1 MAFTLKR
8 GTNISHWLSQS
19 NQRGEARRAWFTQKD
34 VQYIAGL
41 GFDHI
46 RLPIDEEQMWDEA
59 GNPHQEAFDLLD
71 SALDWCEQTG
81 LRVVVDLHILRSHYF
96 NDRDEPRL
104 YRDPAEQQKF
114 CNLWR
119 SLSTHLHN
127 RPTDLVAYEL
137 LNEAVAR
144 NHQDWNR
151 VAMMAFAT
159 VRELEPQRT
168 IVLGSNRFGS
178 HDTFDALAVPDDSHC
193 ILTYHYYHPML
204 ITHYRAGWWEGGVY
218 DGPIHYPGWQVA
230 PEDVARLD
238 PELQAKMQ
246 HWNRPF
252 DRSTMVADLAKPL
265 AVRERTGLPLY
276 CGEFGVYYRTPQPLR
291 LAWYRD
297 IIQTLKEY
305 DIAWANWDYKGQFGI
320 ITPDGQDTGIAQV
333 LLS

>member
-19 NQRGEARRAWFTQKD
+19 RQRGEARRAWFTQKD
-34 VQYIAGL
+34 VQYIAQL
-41 GFDHI
+41 GFDHL

-59 GNPHQEAFDLLD
+59 GNPQTEAFDLLNA
-71 SALDWCEQTG
+71 ALDWSEQAG

-96 NDRDEPRL
+96 NDQDEPRL

-114 CNLWR
+114 CDLWR
-119 SLSTHLHN
+119 SLSAHLHA
-127 RPTDLVAYEL
+127 RSTDLVAYEL

-144 NHQDWNR
+144 NPDDWNR
-151 VAMMAFAT
+151 VAMQAFAT

-168 IVLGSNRFGS
+168 IVLGSNWFGS
-178 HDTFDALAVPDDSHC
+178 HDTFDVLSVPDDPYC

-218 DGPIHYPGWQVA
+218 DGPIHYPGLQVA

-246 HWNRPF
+246 RWNRPF

-265 AVRERTGLPLY
+265 AVRARTGLPLY
-276 CGEFGVYYRTPQPLR
+276 CGEFGVFNQTPQALR

-297 IIQTLKEY
+297 MIQTLKEY
-305 DIAWANWDYKGQFGI
+305 DIAWANWDYKGSFGI
-320 ITPDGQDTGIAQV
+320 VTPNGQDTGIAQV